1 MTSKD
6 SKTYISKSGAVIQS
20 IPWDSELFSA
30 NIFNVTLDE
39 SKVSYSF
46 NEIEEIDSLLM
57 DTEASLATVRVS
69 QSEVQLIH
77 YLEKVGFNFI
87 EVSYRPSFELS
98 NLGPIDS
105 DMFFISE
112 CSNSEVKNMGS
123 EVMGMF
129 EYGRYHQDPNILN
142 QDANIRYK
150 NWLFNAMNSLH
161 QTVFKATNSEGD
173 IVAFFVIEPHKD
185 NEVHLSLVGVLSS
198 FRGKGLAKTIWKSMC
213 NFLKEEGYRLV
224 STSISSHNIAIFNLY
239 VALGFSFPSPDVT
252 LHKWYK

>member
-1 MTSKD
+1 MISEDRKF
-6 SKTYISKSGAVIQS
+6 YISKIGAVVEF
-20 IPWDSELFSA
+20 IPWDSEIFNA
-30 NIFNVTLDE
+30 NVFNVTLDE
-39 SKVSYSF
+39 SKIIYSL
-46 NEIEEIDSLLM
+46 NDIEEINSVLM
-57 DTEASLATVRVS
+57 DMDASLATVRVN
-69 QSEVQLIH
+69 QCEVQLIH

-98 NLGPIDS
+98 KLGSIDN
-105 DMFFISE
+105 DIFFISE
-112 CSNSEVKNMGS
+112 CSNFEVQNIGN
-123 EVMGMF
+123 EVMEMF
-129 EYGRYHQDPNILN
+129 EYGRYHQDPKILN

-173 IVAFFVIEPHKD
+173 VVAFFAIEPHKD

-198 FRGKGLAKTIWKSMC
+198 FRGKGLAKPIWRSMC
-213 NFLKEEGYRLV
+213 NFLKEEGYRVV

-239 VALGFSFPSPDVT
+239 IALGFSFPSPDVT